1 MAKSN
6 SFNKREVEKSKQQKR
21 KLKQQ
26 RREERKKKEA
36 DSFEDMIAYVD
47 ENGMITSTPPDP
59 SEIEVV
65 DVDEIDISI
74 PKKEEVDRGE
84 DLVGHVEFFDENKG
98 FGFIKDAFSVNTYF
112 FHKSNVDFA
121 DIKENNK
128 VTFKLEKGPKGM
140 NAIEVKLAND

>member
-47 ENGMITSTPPDP
+47 ENGMITST
-59 SEIEVV
+59 
-65 DVDEIDISI
+65 
-74 PKKEEVDRGE
+74 
-84 DLVGHVEFFDENKG
+84 
-98 FGFIKDAFSVNTYF
+98 
-112 FHKSNVDFA
+112 
-121 DIKENNK
+121 
-128 VTFKLEKGPKGM
+128 
-140 NAIEVKLAND
+140 

>member
-47 ENGMITSTPPDP
+47 ENGMITSTALDP
-59 SEIEVV
+59 SEVEVV

-74 PKKEEVDRGE
+74 PKKRR
-84 DLVGHVEFFDENKG
+84 
-98 FGFIKDAFSVNTYF
+98 SR
-112 FHKSNVDFA
+112 
-121 DIKENNK
+121 
-128 VTFKLEKGPKGM
+128 
-140 NAIEVKLAND
+140 